1 MMWAASLVRRHHED
15 TTAYYCP
22 GPLPLTGTCWT
33 SRQVRTADKI
43 DCCGPHRAPLH
54 LGQPRFWYKL
64 NDALHMNLHEPV
76 AAQNTQEFYDA
87 IDPLLNVDKE
97 NTKIFMDIR
106 AAHEDTMRDNFGAHP
121 EVRATRLRVYQNA
134 MYSRLRDIVQDGDGK
149 PVEEAL
155 NTLHRYAKSLI
166 NKHFNEASESQTLH
180 RSSSK
185 TRGSFEYRTTG
196 QINKDLA
203 KTNGDVPQ
211 ARLIDGTNLEA
222 FGKFLISHAE
232 EQYKLRFGPVSKKE

>member
-1 MMWAASLVRRHHED
+1 MKIQQLITALGLCLSQALAGPVDKFEPQIKSIVVDLTEHRFISDNPAS
-15 TTAYYCP
+15 
-22 GPLPLTGTCWT
+22 GT
-33 SRQVRTADKI
+33 
-43 DCCGPHRAPLH
+43 
-54 LGQPRFWYKL
+54 KL

>member
-1 MMWAASLVRRHHED
+1 MKIQQLITALGLCLSQALAGPVDKFEPQIKSIVVDLTEHRFISDNPASE
-15 TTAYYCP
+15 Y
-22 GPLPLTGTCWT
+22 
-33 SRQVRTADKI
+33 
-43 DCCGPHRAPLH
+43 
-54 LGQPRFWYKL
+54 
-64 NDALHMNLHEPV
+64 
-76 AAQNTQEFYDA
+76 QEFYDA

-166 NKHFNEASESQTLH
+166 NKHFNEASESQTLD